1 MSKHNF
7 FKVQGGNFPSEDQV
21 LDTKT
26 FYRNAVEIYK
36 RFDDWKDIDKFY
48 FIPLYMEMTYACSGW
63 VAEIARD
70 PVWLGTFVRNTIKH
84 RDLFTYKCPECGKTV
99 LPYRYCGS
107 PLSGRVDLEGY
118 CECGWK
124 GYEEVSGWRVR
135 ATALR
140 DEVNKDKFRHFKFR
154 LFHPK
159 SAGTVAELLSFL
171 ELWSIGDSN
180 P

>member
-70 PVWLGTFVRNTIKH
+70 PVWLGTFIRTTFKH

-124 GYEEVSGWRVR
+124 GYETVSGWRVR

-154 LFHPK
+154 LFYPK

-171 ELWSIGDSN
+171 D
-180 P
+180 